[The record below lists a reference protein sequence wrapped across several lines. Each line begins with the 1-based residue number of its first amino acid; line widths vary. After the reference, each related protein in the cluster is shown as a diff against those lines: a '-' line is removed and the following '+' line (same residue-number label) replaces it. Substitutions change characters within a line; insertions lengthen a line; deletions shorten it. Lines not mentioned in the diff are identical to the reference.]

1 MASAFSSEEVE
12 FAVADKS
19 VPWERGITTGSTN
32 YYDCCSEIG
41 RDDNLDDDFDNDYEV
56 PGRSVGFVSS
66 GCEETC
72 EADYDNNSEF
82 PKRSFCYVPHDYKG
96 QERLF
101 GFVSSKEILAREEMY
116 EVPERSCGFT
126 PVAASQSRKS
136 PLKTLRTTPVSTV
149 QEDDDDLEIPERSCG
164 FLPEAC
170 KMRSPLKQDL
180 DYELP
185 QRSKMTN
192 NLLGSDCIIPA
203 IYLWDVDAQ
212 NLMA

>member
-1 MASAFSSEEVE
+1 MLLLVLLLL
-12 FAVADKS
+12 FAVVSSFTISFFQILKQLQG

-41 RDDNLDDDFDNDYEV
+41 RDDDLYDDYDNDYEV

-82 PKRSFCYVPHDYKG
+82 PKRSFGYVPHDYKG

-116 EVPERSCGFT
+116 EVPERSSGFT
-126 PVAASQSRKS
+126 PSAASQSRKS
-136 PLKTLRTTPVSTV
+136 PLKLGCCLFWLLLLLLLFIIFKNNNNMV
-149 QEDDDDLEIPERSCG
+149 LL
-164 FLPEAC
+164 FLL
-170 KMRSPLKQDL
+170 MLLLLLLSLLLLLLKVVCRL
-180 DYELP
+180 
-185 QRSKMTN
+185 TI
-192 NLLGSDCIIPA
+192 LLYVLLII
-203 IYLWDVDAQ
+203 VFK
-212 NLMA
+212 